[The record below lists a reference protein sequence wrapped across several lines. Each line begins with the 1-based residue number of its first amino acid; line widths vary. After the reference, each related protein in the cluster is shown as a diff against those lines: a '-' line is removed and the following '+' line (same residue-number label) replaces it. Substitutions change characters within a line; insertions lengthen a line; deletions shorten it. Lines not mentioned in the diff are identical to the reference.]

1 MRSTRLAV
9 PLALGASLVAATPAA
24 AHTPHLVAPGE
35 TLWGIASSHN
45 FTTRS
50 FAAANGLSPD
60 AHILWGTT
68 LRIPTVPEAAAAL
81 AKAAPASGAAP
92 PSSPPPAAP
101 VAPAPGAGAHTVRT
115 GESLSSIA
123 AGRGTSTARM
133 AEANGLDPAKPILV
147 GAVLKIPAE
156 GSAPAPAPGAP
167 APLGSYT
174 VRPGESLG
182 AIAARSGVSVEQVA
196 GANGLDPA
204 KPLLVGTVLKL
215 PAGAP
220 RPSTPAPAPTTV
232 PKAPPYP
239 TPGRITAEEVKQ
251 VAAAHA
257 VPPSVAAA
265 VAWQESGFNN
275 AAVSSANARGVMQIL
290 PGTWTWVQENLASKR
305 LDPASP
311 HDNVHA
317 GTLYLQQ
324 LLRDTGGDVPTA
336 VASYY
341 QGLSSVRRN
350 GMLPETRQYVNN
362 VMALRSRFGG

>member
-1 MRSTRLAV
+1 MRSTRLVVPVAV
-9 PLALGASLVAATPAA
+9 GAALVAAAPAS
-24 AHTPHLVAPGE
+24 AHAPHVVAPGE

-60 AHILWGTT
+60 AHVIIGTT
-68 LRIPTVPEAAAAL
+68 LRIPTVAEAAAAL
-81 AKAAPASGAAP
+81 ARVSGGSSGTAPPTGAAPA
-92 PSSPPPAAP
+92 
-101 VAPAPGAGAHTVRT
+101 APGGSHTVRA

-123 AGRGTSTARM
+123 AGRGTSTARV
-133 AEANGLDPAKPILV
+133 AAANGLDPSRPILA

-156 GSAPAPAPGAP
+156 GSAPAPSPASGAP
-167 APLGSYT
+167 APLGAYT
-174 VRPGESLG
+174 VRPGDSLG
-182 AIAARSGVSVEQVA
+182 AIAARSGVSVAQVA
-196 GANGLDPA
+196 AANGLDPA
-204 KPLLVGTVLKL
+204 APLIVGTVLKL

-220 RPSTPAPAPTTV
+220 RPSTPAPAPTNV

-239 TPGRITAEEVKQ
+239 TPGRITAEEIKQ
-251 VAAAHA
+251 VAADHA
-257 VPPSVAAA
+257 VPPSLAAA

-290 PGTWTWVQENLASKR
+290 PGTWSWVQDNLAGQR
-305 LDPASP
+305 LDTASA

-350 GMLPETRQYVNN
+350 GMLPETRRYVNN